1 MKTKLPKRQ
10 ASPTPK
16 VERAAT
22 YNTRE
27 ISLDQ
32 KRRLLEEARK
42 LSYNIWVDILDC
54 KKNFARERIDMVWD
68 EIMAKFNGECFFTV
82 ILRPNLG
89 EPAHLEVCFRTMSTP
104 DYFLWVLVDTKKA
117 KAIVKR
123 WNLQPLT

>member
-54 KKNFARERIDMVWD
+54 KKSFARERIDMVWD
-68 EIMAKFNGECFFTV
+68 EIMAKFNGECFFYSYPPAEPRRTGSFGSV
-82 ILRPNLG
+82 LPHHVHAGLLSLG
-89 EPAHLEVCFRTMSTP
+89 FGRYEESQSHC
-104 DYFLWVLVDTKKA
+104 
-117 KAIVKR
+117 
-123 WNLQPLT
+123 